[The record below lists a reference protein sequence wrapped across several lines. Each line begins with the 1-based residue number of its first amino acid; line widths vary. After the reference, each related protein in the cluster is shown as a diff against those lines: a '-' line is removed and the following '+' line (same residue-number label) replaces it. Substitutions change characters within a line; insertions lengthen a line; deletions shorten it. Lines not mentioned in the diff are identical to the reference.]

1 MQTAGHPFP
10 PENEV
15 SLVRQYGPI
24 YGTFT
29 GLEPTLTVADPEAIK
44 AITVKDFQYFVNRR
58 QLKTFHE
65 MNNISLIMTED
76 DKWKRIRA
84 ITSPAFTTKKLRS
97 MQPIIQ
103 KSIDKLDAYLGRL
116 VDKTT
121 SEGGEQTSK
130 CPFSG
135 KGGIMETKKVLTGFT
150 IDSIALAA
158 FATETNANDD
168 RSTDNTLVNKALK
181 WNEAPALQAISAAV
195 MPLWFNKLV
204 GVPHLANIEV
214 TEYMTKLVKEMV
226 RRRKQLL
233 REKVEGG
240 QKSKGIVDL
249 MQLLIDA
256 EVSDEALTSSD
267 YHKLTADMSKEGETS
282 LESSVNSKNTNIN
295 RLTDNEIVSQCMLF
309 FGAGFDTTASAL
321 TVSNLCLSLSI
332 F

>member
-1 MQTAGHPFP
+1 
-10 PENEV
+10 
-15 SLVRQYGPI
+15 
-24 YGTFT
+24 
-29 GLEPTLTVADPEAIK
+29 
-44 AITVKDFQYFVNRR
+44 
-58 QLKTFHE
+58 
-65 MNNISLIMTED
+65 
-76 DKWKRIRA
+76 
-84 ITSPAFTTKKLRS
+84 
-97 MQPIIQ
+97 
-103 KSIDKLDAYLGRL
+103 
-116 VDKTT
+116 
-121 SEGGEQTSK
+121 
-130 CPFSG
+130 
-135 KGGIMETKKVLTGFT
+135 METKKVLTGFT